1 MYWIFR
7 PILYVFYKLFYKVKI
22 FGKENLIKNGKCIVI
37 CNHLCKMDIFVV
49 GALYPNKTMFLAKK
63 EWFNNKVLGWLLRVM
78 GAIPIDREKPSLN
91 TIKTTLN
98 VLKENKRLGIFPE
111 GTRNKSN
118 NEIME
123 IKQGTS
129 MFAVKGKALITPVII
144 YSKVKMFKKNY
155 AIVGEPIDLSEFYN
169 VKFTDE
175 VSNECTKI
183 ILDRMHDLQNELFKK
198 VDNLKKKA

>member
-1 MYWIFR
+1 MYWVFR
-7 PILYVFYKLFYKVKI
+7 PILFIFYKLFYRVKI
-22 FGKENLIKNGKCIVI
+22 FDKDNVIKKGKCIVI

-63 EWFNNKVLGWLLRVM
+63 EWFNNKILGWLLRVM
-78 GAIPIDREKPSLN
+78 GAIPIDRDKPSLKS
-91 TIKTTLN
+91 IKETLN
-98 VLKENKRLGIFPE
+98 VLKEDKRLGVFPE
-111 GTRNKSN
+111 GTRNKIS

-129 MFAVKGKALITPVII
+129 MFAVKGKALITPVVI

-155 AIVGEPIDLSEFYN
+155 AIVGKPIDLSSYYD
-169 VKFTDE
+169 VKFNDE
-175 VSNECTKI
+175 VSSECTQI
-183 ILDRMHDLQNELFKK
+183 IVDKMHELQEELFKK